1 MRKLIYLNFII
12 AVLAVNLT
20 VKANP
25 VKGQRPGF
33 NYDESKVPKY
43 TLPELLKTADG
54 RQITTSDEWE
64 KIRRP
69 EIQKLFE
76 NQVFGKSPDKPQG
89 MTFEVKKSLHAISN
103 KTSEA
108 SYVILEIP
116 LLAKNSSYYSLIDRV
131 LVVDCGEK
139 SQIDRVMQRSQLT
152 EIEIKKIINAQ
163 PSRQV
168 RLALADDV
176 IKNDTNAG
184 NLVEKIGKLHQKYIN
199 TCIVSK
205 TIS

>member
-1 MRKLIYLNFII
+1 MQYNF
-12 AVLAVNLT
+12 T
-20 VKANP
+20 YY
-25 VKGQRPGF
+25 RS
-33 NYDESKVPKY
+33 Y
-43 TLPELLKTADG
+43 
-54 RQITTSDEWE
+54 R
-64 KIRRP
+64 
-69 EIQKLFE
+69 
-76 NQVFGKSPDKPQG
+76 
-89 MTFEVKKSLHAISN
+89 AISN